1 VAGEA
6 ELRGRVS
13 WPVVVRATGLGEIS
27 GGEIVLIP
35 EARLPALLTN
45 RAALGAAGVAFA
57 IVFGADGVPG
67 DLRDALGVGYALL
80 PRESDVRDIRGA
92 IEQSII
98 RRRRSL
104 FELGQRLHHRLV
116 DAAIGGAAP
125 HELLEVAAA
134 EGVRVALDREG
145 EVLTA
150 GLTDGISQDTLLAAR
165 IATAGSAD
173 PFVSLVHP
181 KTVLSSTVVAGK
193 ERLGIA
199 LVFPTPGDDRDE
211 LEAVLSSLVAGL
223 AIALS
228 RDVDERPP
236 TVEELMQRLE
246 HPIAPSSGAAI
257 PEAWRAM
264 AVRDAAHPGARIER
278 ALGLE
283 FTARDI
289 QAMLARSG
297 EVVVAVFPAR
307 NLFNPPSFFQSVTT
321 RLGSASAAMGL
332 SRQRGGRQPR
342 KAVDEALHALRRSE
356 QGVLSYE
363 DIEVD
368 LLLERVDDWET
379 FVTSRLGPLLD
390 ADARADELL
399 HTLDI
404 YLHSGRQGAAAA
416 RTLQLHRNT
425 LLYRLHQI
433 QKALG
438 TDLADDEDVFALLL
452 AIRLLRAH
460 GGRFPRHL

>member
-1 VAGEA
+1 M
-6 ELRGRVS
+6 LRGRVS

-181 KTVLSSTVVAGK
+181 KTVISSTA
-193 ERLGIA
+193 
-199 LVFPTPGDDRDE
+199 
-211 LEAVLSSLVAGL
+211 
-223 AIALS
+223 
-228 RDVDERPP
+228 
-236 TVEELMQRLE
+236 
-246 HPIAPSSGAAI
+246 
-257 PEAWRAM
+257 
-264 AVRDAAHPGARIER
+264 
-278 ALGLE
+278 
-283 FTARDI
+283 
-289 QAMLARSG
+289 
-297 EVVVAVFPAR
+297 
-307 NLFNPPSFFQSVTT
+307 
-321 RLGSASAAMGL
+321 
-332 SRQRGGRQPR
+332 
-342 KAVDEALHALRRSE
+342 
-356 QGVLSYE
+356 
-363 DIEVD
+363 
-368 LLLERVDDWET
+368 
-379 FVTSRLGPLLD
+379 
-390 ADARADELL
+390 
-399 HTLDI
+399 
-404 YLHSGRQGAAAA
+404 
-416 RTLQLHRNT
+416 
-425 LLYRLHQI
+425 
-433 QKALG
+433 
-438 TDLADDEDVFALLL
+438 
-452 AIRLLRAH
+452 
-460 GGRFPRHL
+460 